1 MSYEFLR
8 TIMMKKAYESLEIL
22 KLLYLNYAKNS
33 KFMSWASYLNNET
46 MRDCFVDSLSIDIS
60 SSYQA
65 IFISM
70 RQLSIFL
77 SQIVKNP
84 SADRIKTI
92 YNWQFLNCLILLGRS
107 ISLYKDLNDL
117 VYPLIQITTGVLSLT
132 NIPKYFPLKLHLI
145 RILISIQSHC
155 KVYIPSISPNIV
167 EILVSPSLHKMTIK
181 KKIKDFS
188 FVVAIKAS
196 KEQLSLELYREQLVD
211 ECCECL
217 IEHLASVGNTS
228 AFPELVLPVKI
239 ALKKHCKN
247 LRNSVFREK
256 IMHCLRLV
264 DDNSEWVL
272 QKRKELNSIHQ
283 DLFVDGENT
292 LKKKW
297 EKISQ
302 RRKEIVNS
310 KLIS

>member
-92 YNWQFLNCLILLGRS
+92 YFTA
-107 ISLYKDLNDL
+107 K
-117 VYPLIQITTGVLSLT
+117 
-132 NIPKYFPLKLHLI
+132 F
-145 RILISIQSHC
+145 
-155 KVYIPSISPNIV
+155 
-167 EILVSPSLHKMTIK
+167 
-181 KKIKDFS
+181 
-188 FVVAIKAS
+188 
-196 KEQLSLELYREQLVD
+196 
-211 ECCECL
+211 
-217 IEHLASVGNTS
+217 TS
-228 AFPELVLPVKI
+228 EMF
-239 ALKKHCKN
+239 
-247 LRNSVFREK
+247 
-256 IMHCLRLV
+256 
-264 DDNSEWVL
+264 
-272 QKRKELNSIHQ
+272 
-283 DLFVDGENT
+283 NT
-292 LKKKW
+292 LLT
-297 EKISQ
+297 ITVFFLS
-302 RRKEIVNS
+302 
-310 KLIS
+310 